1 MTVFVVCI
9 TLFLTATLQSATL
22 EERNLVVMTKRRVC
36 AGIRPTIAL
45 VRDVSTS
52 EMLQSGDKTVR
63 NMTELDT
70 NVYYI
75 RMCE

>member
-9 TLFLTATLQSATL
+9 TLSLTATLQSVTL

-36 AGIRPTIAL
+36 AGTRPTIAS

-52 EMLQSGDKTVR
+52 EMLLSGDKTVR

-70 NVYYI
+70 NVYI